1 MTIKNLPT
9 IVGTEKLRI
18 YRGNKVEIETW
29 INGTSLRGFMAE
41 NSVLRQYANEEVD
54 YIEICIEE
62 CLSETLVMEI
72 YLK

>member
-29 INGTSLRGFMAE
+29 INGASIRGFMAE

-54 YIEICIEE
+54 YIEICIEG
-62 CLSETLVMEI
+62 CLSEILVMEI